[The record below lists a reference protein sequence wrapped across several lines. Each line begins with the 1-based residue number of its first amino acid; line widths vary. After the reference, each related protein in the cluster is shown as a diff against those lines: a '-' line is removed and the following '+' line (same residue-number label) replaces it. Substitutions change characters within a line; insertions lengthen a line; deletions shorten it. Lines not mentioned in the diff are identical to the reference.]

1 MLEKMDDR
9 ILKILDMLPNRENS
23 YREVFSTTNHEIH
36 IWRIMPGEWIYP
48 HTHPHSDDIWYIIQG
63 TGEYYMSSKETKKI
77 VQGDI
82 TVATPGDVHGI
93 FNSGSEDIIVYSVLS
108 PLPIE
113 IEPAPDFEYPE

>member
-1 MLEKMDDR
+1 
-9 ILKILDMLPNRENS
+9 
-23 YREVFSTTNHEIH
+23 
-36 IWRIMPGEWIYP
+36 MPGEWIYP

-82 TVATPGDVHGI
+82 AVATPGDVHGI
-93 FNSGSEDIIVYSVLS
+93 FNSGSEDIMVYSVLS